1 MPFFTGVAYDG
12 PLSTNNGAQGT
23 IVEVTFRID
32 LGLVYEYGP
41 PEALT
46 GITFSGTGISVS
58 NINLTYLSYGVYTV
72 AASLIISPSAPLGV
86 QGMILSCTT
95 ATNPPANNDFSGTG
109 DFEVTAGAPPSAPTG
124 LTAACVVP
132 QRPQANFS
140 ASPVSGVAPLDVT
153 FTDTST
159 GSPSS
164 WLWEFGDGATSTSQ
178 NPTHTFAEG
187 AWQVR
192 LTAANSLGS
201 TQIIL
206 TIVATSATVLPTSE
220 PLASFTASPMLGS
233 ATLDVTFTDTSTG
246 SPTSWAWDF
255 GDGGTSTSQN
265 PSHDFTSVG
274 VYTVTLTATNSLGST
289 TAKLIIIVTS
299 NTTPADNPP
308 TAVISA
314 SQSSGIAPLTVNF
327 SATCSTPP
335 TSWAWDFG
343 DGYTSALAVPSHI
356 FTSPGNYLVQLTVT
370 DTYGSTTSSIMIV
383 VAGTFLVEGDNTV
396 GYYVIDRANNIVD
409 MFTMA
414 GAFIGAF
421 GGYGSGNGQF
431 NKPTTLVV
439 IRARIL

>member
-1 MPFFTGVAYDG
+1 
-12 PLSTNNGAQGT
+12 
-23 IVEVTFRID
+23 
-32 LGLVYEYGP
+32 
-41 PEALT
+41 
-46 GITFSGTGISVS
+46 
-58 NINLTYLSYGVYTV
+58 
-72 AASLIISPSAPLGV
+72 
-86 QGMILSCTT
+86 
-95 ATNPPANNDFSGTG
+95 
-109 DFEVTAGAPPSAPTG
+109 
-124 LTAACVVP
+124 
-132 QRPQANFS
+132 
-140 ASPVSGVAPLDVT
+140 
-153 FTDTST
+153 
-159 GSPSS
+159 
-164 WLWEFGDGATSTSQ
+164 
-178 NPTHTFAEG
+178 
-187 AWQVR
+187 
-192 LTAANSLGS
+192 
-201 TQIIL
+201 
-206 TIVATSATVLPTSE
+206 
-220 PLASFTASPMLGS
+220 
-233 ATLDVTFTDTSTG
+233 LDVTFTDTSTG